1 MTAVNSDAA
10 RAACGMN
17 RRMQAPALALAI
29 IVAPFLAFAA
39 TADETSEA
47 EKKAFANCTT
57 CHAIIADGRKRA
69 GPPLADLIGRQAGIV
84 DGFTYSRAMKDAGQ
98 GGLVWDEGTLDAYI
112 ANPRALVKGAK
123 FLPGIR
129 NPATRRDIIA
139 HLKRHSDG

>member
-1 MTAVNSDAA
+1 MITVMSGAA

-17 RRMQAPALALAI
+17 RRMQAPARALAI
-29 IVAPFLAFAA
+29 IAAPFLAFAA
-39 TADETSEA
+39 TADEASEA

-69 GPPLADLIGRQAGIV
+69 GPPLGDLIGRQAGTL
-84 DGFTYSRAMKDAGQ
+84 DGFAYSRAMKDAGQ
-98 GGLVWDEGTLDAYI
+98 NGLIWDEATLDAYI

-129 NPATRRDIIA
+129 NATTRRDIIA
-139 HLKRHSDG
+139 HLIRHSGG